1 MRRLILG
8 LAIAL
13 VAGLV
18 PVSVNGDDN
27 AIRQYI
33 TNTLK
38 MEQQRGTLSGFH
50 LNLRV
55 DHGTVW
61 YEGFVSTDA
70 QKAMIL
76 RTAQQA
82 KSLGVVQIVDDIEVR
97 GGSVMSDYSM
107 RQTTFVQDSHPSAA
121 IQEYSPAPSNYS
133 QVPVHMNAAPMQSYG
148 VPMQGQ
154 PMPISYTT
162 GAGIVADNPSLP
174 GYAWPGYAA
183 HPNYAAVT
191 YPQQYS
197 PSAWPYI
204 GPFYPYPQVPLGWR
218 KVTLQW
224 DDGWWYL
231 DFHNK

>member
-1 MRRLILG
+1 MRRLLLG

-18 PVSVNGDDN
+18 PGDANGDDT
-27 AIRQYI
+27 AIRQHI

-38 MEQQRGTLSGFH
+38 MEQQRGSLSGFH

-55 DHGTVW
+55 DKGTVW
-61 YEGFVSTDA
+61 YEGFVSTEA
-70 QKAMIL
+70 QKMLVL

-82 KSLGVVQIVDDIEVR
+82 KQLGVVQIVDDIEVR
-97 GGSVMSDYSM
+97 DGSASYHNGYAMQQATYTQDEPVAPP
-107 RQTTFVQDSHPSAA
+107 VQLQS
-121 IQEYSPAPSNYS
+121 QPAPTEYS
-133 QVPVHMNAAPMQSYG
+133 QVPVQMHAAPMYAQ
-148 VPMQGQ
+148 PR
-154 PMPISYTT
+154 PMPIGYST

-224 DDGWWYL
+224 DDGWWFL